1 MADPSIVYTFDVK
14 GLLAFAT
21 SSGNQFAVAQA
32 DIQSGTVV
40 IFSPAWNEFCEA
52 YEDESTTV
60 AGLDIERKPLTDEHR
75 ASIVAIA
82 DRANATFGR
91 KGPNDSG
98 VDWKIA
104 GVASCDKL
112 VVVTDG
118 RRKTQYAKI
127 NSIIAITFD
136 EYISSHD

>member
-1 MADPSIVYTFDVK
+1 MPWTTLMADPSIVYTFDVK

-40 IFSPAWNEFCEA
+40 IFSAAWNEFCEA
-52 YEDESTTV
+52 YEDESITV

-98 VDWKIA
+98 VGLED
-104 GVASCDKL
+104 
-112 VVVTDG
+112 
-118 RRKTQYAKI
+118 RRC
-127 NSIIAITFD
+127 SFLR
-136 EYISSHD
+136 